1 MNPTMVMNV
10 RYGYDRFLRG
20 DQGNPGN
27 FGMDL
32 TTLGFP
38 ASYNNLIPADIRKF
52 PRFDITGYQGT
63 GVAGEDR
70 FTENQTAMGVDHQ
83 DDGRALA
90 SGPAPNGG
98 STARRACSRRT
109 PRPASSISAR
119 RGRADRSTTPPA
131 RPNSLGQSFAAFLL
145 GLPENSS
152 FVNRDDGYDEQSSTT
167 GHLHPGRLARR
178 RRS

>member
-1 MNPTMVMNV
+1 MNV

-38 ASYNNLIPADIRKF
+38 SYYNDLIPSDIRKF

-70 FTENQTAMGVDHQ
+70 FTENQTAMGIDHQ
-83 DDGRALA
+83 DDGRALD
-90 SGPAPNGG
+90 PD
-98 STARRACSRRT
+98 RRRMAAVPGEERASRRT
-109 PRPASSISAR
+109 TRPASSTSAR
-119 RGRADRSTTPPA
+119 RGRAGRSTTRPA
-131 RPNSLGQSFAAFLL
+131 APNSLGQSFAAFLL

-152 FVNRDDGYDEQSSTT
+152 FVNRDDGYDERSSTT
-167 GHLHPGRLARR
+167 GIFVQDDWRVDD
-178 RRS
+178 RS